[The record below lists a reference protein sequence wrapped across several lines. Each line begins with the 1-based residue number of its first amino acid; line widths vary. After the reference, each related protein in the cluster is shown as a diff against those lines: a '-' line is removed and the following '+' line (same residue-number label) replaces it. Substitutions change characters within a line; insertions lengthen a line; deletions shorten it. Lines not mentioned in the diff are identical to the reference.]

1 MSATIDGTVWTASRA
16 ALPSTPTPSNNG
28 AFELNGSDCVHFL
41 SIWAS
46 GVNGPGT
53 YPVTLVSYSADTSA
67 AGPTWV
73 VDSTGGSGSVTV
85 TALTGTGL
93 AGTNA
98 SGSFALSLAPRS
110 GASGTKVITNGSFNI
125 SF

>member
-1 MSATIDGTVWTASRA
+1 MSAAIDGTVWTALRA
-16 ALPSTPTPSNNG
+16 ALPETPTPNNG
-28 AFELNGSDCVHFL
+28 FFELNGSDCVHFL

-46 GVNGPGT
+46 VNGLGT
-53 YPVTLVSYSADTSA
+53 YPVTGAIYSSDPG
-67 AGPTWV
+67 GPSWSI
-73 VDSTGGSGSVTV
+73 DSTGGSGSVTV

-93 AGTNA
+93 TGTKV
-98 SGSFALSLAPRS
+98 SGSFALSLNPNS